1 MKKIIFLYFL
11 ISSFAAFGQTK
22 LERQVELRDQ
32 LLLQWEDSESKKTG
46 FFGNRTK
53 RDMAETNEWLR
64 RIVEQDNLIMEEL
77 RFSFSIDS
85 SLISQEKEDYKA
97 ITLRLEQN
105 IQALE
110 RALADRDR
118 KLGAKDRERRT
129 FEWISL
135 FLFLGCLG
143 LGYQSYKSHK
153 TRNMH

>member
-143 LGYQSYKSHK
+143 LGYQSYKSNK